1 MGQRALGPLTS
12 APVRRDNGT
21 MSSYLWPNDEGWP
34 YPDADADADAV
45 DLDATA
51 DDDVLSLRAAPNQL
65 FDLLEPLERKVIM
78 AHYGLEGQAPRSM
91 KELHTEMGL
100 PRAELRDVLGTGL
113 TKLRTGLA

>member
-1 MGQRALGPLTS
+1 
-12 APVRRDNGT
+12 

-34 YPDADADADAV
+34 YPDTGAEAI

-51 DDDVLSLRAAPNQL
+51 DDDVLSLRATPGHL
-65 FDLLEPLERKVIM
+65 FDLLDPLERKVIT
-78 AHYGLEGQAPRSM
+78 AHYGLEGQSPRTM

-113 TKLRTGLA
+113 AKLRTGLS

>member
-1 MGQRALGPLTS
+1 
-12 APVRRDNGT
+12 

-34 YPDADADADAV
+34 YPDVPDDAV

-51 DDDVLSLRAAPNQL
+51 DDDVLSLRAAPGQL
-65 FDLLEPLERKVIM
+65 FDLLDPLERKVIM
-78 AHYGLEGQAPRSM
+78 AHYGLQGERPRSM

-113 TKLRTGLA
+113 AKLRTGLA